1 MKRMNWHVSMSAFW
15 GLLFAVSLRADGDSM
30 DKDVTH
36 ITGKDLRY
44 HFVWLFCSIDETD
57 PVWKKTFSEIWQ
69 YVTGRTPGPRF
80 FTLGGTSS
88 FSVSHF
94 RQKRTL
100 ALDSLPLRAGGWREK
115 GKAYRNWHVFFLH
128 CYLKCP
134 ECQCEGTGVWGPGQG
149 WPSLASFT
157 SLGGAR
163 LALTK
168 LLSLFSPRP
177 TD

>member
-1 MKRMNWHVSMSAFW
+1 MSPCLPFETYYLQFLWGQMGIAWIKMSHTLLARTLGIILSGFFVQLMKQTQYEKR
-15 GLLFAVSLRADGDSM
+15 L
-30 DKDVTH
+30 
-36 ITGKDLRY
+36 
-44 HFVWLFCSIDETD
+44 
-57 PVWKKTFSEIWQ
+57 FSEIWQ

-88 FSVSHF
+88 FSLSHF

-134 ECQCEGTGVWGPGQG
+134 ECQCEVTGVWGPGQG

>member
-1 MKRMNWHVSMSAFW
+1 MGIAWIKMSHTLLARTLGIILSGFFVQLMKQTQYEKR
-15 GLLFAVSLRADGDSM
+15 L
-30 DKDVTH
+30 
-36 ITGKDLRY
+36 
-44 HFVWLFCSIDETD
+44 
-57 PVWKKTFSEIWQ
+57 FSEIWQ